1 MYYFED
7 QNVDLVGE
15 NLSRVEESYTHARG
29 EDDTK
34 LGEWFGIGCVGS

>member
-15 NLSRVEESYTHARG
+15 IVSRVEEPYTHARG
-29 EDDTK
+29 EGDPSSELVNG
-34 LGEWFGIGCVGS
+34 LGVLAG